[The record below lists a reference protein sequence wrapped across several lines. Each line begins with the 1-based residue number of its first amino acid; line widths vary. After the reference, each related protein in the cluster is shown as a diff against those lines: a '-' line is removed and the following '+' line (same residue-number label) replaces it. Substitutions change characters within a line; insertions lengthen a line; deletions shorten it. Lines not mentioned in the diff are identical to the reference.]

1 MINIDFAIINKALWS
16 QFLKIIGQL
25 SIIDYLTHCP
35 PPLKKAKNPDRL
47 DLVGK
52 LVNKLIKIVWIL
64 DSANAAELVCGV
76 NSVCAKL
83 LHFQGFRGG
92 GGATKTKKSPK
103 IPYLNNMPVR
113 QRRI

>member
-25 SIIDYLTHCP
+25 LIIDYLTHC

-64 DSANAAELVCGV
+64 DSANAAEPVCGV

-92 GGATKTKKSPK
+92 GTKKTKKSPK